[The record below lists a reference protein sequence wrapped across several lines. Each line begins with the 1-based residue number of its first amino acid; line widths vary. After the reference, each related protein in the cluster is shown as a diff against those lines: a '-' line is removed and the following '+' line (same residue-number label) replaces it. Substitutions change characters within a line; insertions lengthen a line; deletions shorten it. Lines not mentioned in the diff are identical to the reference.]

1 LRSPGS
7 KLERRP
13 AVGWEMPSGH
23 HRRLHW
29 IVGASLLVA
38 LVAAVLSVSR
48 VSLLPPT
55 IEPRQIESGTA
66 TTHFVIDSPLRGSM
80 PSMLFPQHAE
90 GVAKRA
96 DLLSEM
102 IATPP
107 VLSRIARRLGVSQ
120 DEVGA
125 VSRSTAG
132 VPLALSEPAS
142 EERATEILASGKQ
155 YRLDIQA
162 RHGAPVVDVY
172 AQAPSKRDAERL
184 ADAAVSSLRDY
195 LAELERQTAYPG
207 GSYPGLYRQGRA
219 HGAVANAGAA
229 TATAVLTFLVV
240 LVVAL
245 LAGLF
250 ATRTPPARTAAS
262 LDEDDDLWPHTTRL
276 LPWMLAAF
284 LAILWLVPFN
294 SIELS
299 ASLPI
304 DLKFDRLILPF
315 IGALWIFALI
325 AGGRGAPRMTATWIH
340 AAVGAFLLWAFLS
353 VVLNLRALDHTLE
366 FDQTLKR
373 LPLLLAY
380 SSLFFMA
387 SSVVRKRELRAFL
400 TYTLGLAAICSIG
413 IIWEYRYKY
422 NVFYDLSDKLLPG
435 TFTVGKAEAAGIDGI
450 GRRVVRG
457 PGAVPLEA
465 VAMLAMAFPIA
476 LVGAMQGGPWRR
488 RMLHALIACI
498 MAAAMVATY
507 RKSALLAPASVILT
521 LAYFRRRELLKLA
534 PLGLVALVVVHAL
547 SPAALGS
554 TVSQLDPS
562 KLGVATVSERTIDYD
577 AIRPDVWTHL
587 AFGRGWG
594 TYDHVAYRILDSE
607 ILQRLIETGVIGL
620 LLYLLMP
627 VAVVLTARRTIA
639 ARDTMWSSAAL
650 VGAAAAVSFI
660 VVSAL
665 FDVMSFPHV
674 PYIFLYLAGFAAVAV
689 TARSER
695 ERSAPQRTTQP
706 HQARKAASESASE
719 PIRPLLPEITRV

>member
-1 LRSPGS
+1 MPPGH
-7 KLERRP
+7 P
-13 AVGWEMPSGH
+13 
-23 HRRLHW
+23 RRLHW
-29 IVGASLLVA
+29 IVGASVLVA
-38 LVAAVLSVSR
+38 LVAAILSISS
-48 VSLLPPT
+48 VSLLPPKL
-55 IEPRQIESGTA
+55 ESRQLESGTA
-66 TTHFVIDSPLRGSM
+66 ATHFVIDSPLRAAT
-80 PSMLFPQHAE
+80 PPMLFPQHAE

-96 DLLSEM
+96 DILSEM
-102 IATPP
+102 MVTPP
-107 VLSRIARRLGVSQ
+107 VLERTARRLGIKP
-120 DEVGA
+120 DEIGA
-125 VSRSTAG
+125 ISRSTAS

-142 EERATEILASGKQ
+142 EERASEILAQSKR

-162 RHGAPVVDVY
+162 RRAAPVVDIY
-172 AQAPSKRDAERL
+172 SQAPSQRQAERL
-184 ADAAVSSLRDY
+184 ADAAVGALRDY
-195 LAELERQTAYPG
+195 LHELERRTAYAAA
-207 GSYPGLYRQGRA
+207 SYPELYRQGRA
-219 HGAVANAGAA
+219 HGAVANPGAA

-240 LVVAL
+240 FAVAL

-250 ATRTPPARTAAS
+250 ATRSQPARSVAPP
-262 LDEDDDLWPHTTRL
+262 DEEDAWPRTSRL
-276 LPWMLAAF
+276 LPWLLAGFMAV
-284 LAILWLVPFN
+284 LWLVPFN

-315 IGALWIFALI
+315 IAALWIFALI
-325 AGGRGAPRMTATWIH
+325 AGGRRAPRLNATWIH
-340 AAVGAFLLWAFLS
+340 AAVGAFLAWAFLS
-353 VVLNLRALDHTLE
+353 VMLNARALDHTLE

-380 SSLFFMA
+380 ASLFFMA
-387 SSVVRKRELRAFL
+387 SSIVRRKELRAFL
-400 TYTLGLAAICSIG
+400 TYTLGLAVICSLG

-422 NVFYDLSDKLLPG
+422 NVFYDLSDKLLPS
-435 TFTVGKAEAAGIDGI
+435 TFTVGKAEAGAIDGI

-476 LVGAMQGGPWRR
+476 IVDTMQSRTWRR
-488 RMLHALIACI
+488 RLIYGLITCV

-534 PLGLVALVVVHAL
+534 PLGLVALAVVHAL

-620 LLYLLMP
+620 LAYLLMG
-627 VAVVLTARRTIA
+627 VAVVAAARRTIA
-639 ARDTMWSSAAL
+639 SRHSDWAPPAL

-674 PYIFLYLAGFAAVAV
+674 PYIFLYLAGFVAVAV
-689 TARSER
+689 TAWR
-695 ERSAPQRTTQP
+695 EGEESAAQSTTRP
-706 HQARKAASESASE
+706 HQSRNAVTDSASDRT
-719 PIRPLLPEITRV
+719 RPLLPDITRV